1 MAATKRDT
9 RKTDKNGALPDR
21 IFAQASVRS
30 IGGVSLF
37 DADGQINAATVVNFH
52 SDINLVNRAA
62 LLLRDAG
69 FEILQ
74 ISELTINIA
83 GSPATFETA
92 FGAPVVAEER
102 PVLKPGQVEDTAT
115 FIECHNSERP
125 GLISVAQS
133 RFTEVLEG
141 VAIEDPRYWM
151 AALPFPP
158 VVDYWHLEVPADV
171 SLGCNADRAHRAG
184 TTGLGI
190 KVAMCD
196 SGHFAHPFFAAR
208 GYRVAPVTLG
218 PGAANPLVDENGHGT
233 AESANIFAVAPDVQL
248 LPVKMS
254 FVNSNGA
261 FNAAVGLGPDII
273 TCSWGSSKPPGS
285 SLSAADLVLSASIAN
300 AVASGIVV
308 VFSAGNGHWGF
319 PGMHPDVISAGG
331 TFMDADGS
339 LRASDYSSGFDAGYL
354 FPGRRVPD
362 LCGLVGMRP
371 RAAYILLPLQEGC
384 EIDQDLAG
392 GSHPSGDE
400 TANDD
405 GWAAISGTSAAAPQ
419 LAGAAA
425 LVKQACQRLTPAEV
439 RDILMRTAR
448 DVTAGTCHPNQN
460 NPAGPGPDLATGQ
473 GLVDAHRAVLVAK
486 LRCSPITPIQP
497 PIGPVPPPITPVPI
511 RPPITPVQP
520 IRPPITPVQP
530 IRPPITPVQPIRPP
544 ITPVQPIRPINPIGP
559 VVQQGAT
566 PSDQPTAE
574 LTAQPA
580 QAEPPRQP
588 LTSEEVKDLEE
599 MVMRG
604 EIDSDDVG

>member
-1 MAATKRDT
+1 MLVAKAKRSTK
-9 RKTDKNGALPDR
+9 KGNAEPVLPQR
-21 IFAQASVRS
+21 IFAQASVKS
-30 IGGVSLF
+30 VGGVSMF
-37 DADGQINAATVVNFH
+37 DADGQINASTVVNFH
-52 SDINLVNRAA
+52 SEMELMNRAA

-74 ISELTINIA
+74 ITETTINIA

-92 FGAPVVAEER
+92 FGTPVVAEER
-102 PVLKPGQVEDTAT
+102 PVIKPGQVEDTAT
-115 FIECHNSERP
+115 FMECHNTDRP
-125 GLISVAQS
+125 GLISVTQS
-133 RFTEVLEG
+133 RFADVLEG
-141 VAIEDPRYWM
+141 VALEEPRYWM
-151 AALPFPP
+151 VALPFPP
-158 VVDYWHLEVPADV
+158 IVDYWHLEVPAGV

-196 SGHFAHPFFAAR
+196 SGQFAHPYFAAR

-218 PGAANPLVDENGHGT
+218 PGAANPLADENGHGT
-233 AESANIFAVAPDVQL
+233 AESANIFALAPDVQL

-285 SLSAADLVLSASIAN
+285 TLSAADLVISTSIAN

-331 TFMDADGS
+331 TFMNPDGT
-339 LRASDYSSGFDAGYL
+339 LRASDYASGFDAGYI
-354 FPGRRVPD
+354 FPGRLVPD

-371 RAAYILLPLQEGC
+371 RAAYIMLPMQEGC

-392 GSHPSGDE
+392 GSHPNADE
-400 TANDD
+400 TAAND

-425 LVKQACQRLTPAEV
+425 LVKQACPRLTPAEV
-439 RDILMRTAR
+439 RDILMRTAV
-448 DVTAGTCHPNQN
+448 DVTTGNCHPNQN
-460 NPAGPGPDLATGQ
+460 NPAGAGPDLATGH

-486 LRCSPITPIQP
+486 LRCAPIQP
-497 PIGPVPPPITPVPI
+497 PIQPIGPVPPPIGPVQPVQPV

-520 IRPPITPVQP
+520 IQPIGP
-530 IRPPITPVQPIRPP
+530 IRPPISPVQPIQPVQPVQPVRPP
-544 ITPVQPIRPINPIGP
+544 ISPVQPVRPITPIGP
-559 VVQQGAT
+559 VGQQA
-566 PSDQPTAE
+566 
-574 LTAQPA
+574 A
-580 QAEPPRQP
+580 QAQRPP
-588 LTSEEVKDLEE
+588 LTPEEVRDLEE

-604 EIDSDDVG
+604 EIGSEDMG